1 MTCFAPS
8 ISLPHPHT
16 ADTRGNIPL
25 RRHLES
31 PQTPPP
37 KSKNMPALNATKDY
51 YAVLGLP
58 SPYAS
63 LATLTFTLSAADV
76 AAEAV
81 TQKDIT
87 AAYRKLSLILHPDR
101 PGGDTEK
108 FKRIQEAY
116 EILNDEARRREYDVL
131 RAHAAAKGHTQQTT
145 YGYGPWNRAGAGT
158 GPSTGGMTSQRREW
172 KTKNT
177 MQTSEES
184 KPKKRAGPRTW
195 Q

>member
-1 MTCFAPS
+1 
-8 ISLPHPHT
+8 
-16 ADTRGNIPL
+16 
-25 RRHLES
+25 
-31 PQTPPP
+31 
-37 KSKNMPALNATKDY
+37 MPALDATKDY

-58 SPYAS
+58 SPWAS
-63 LATLTFTLSAADV
+63 LATSTFIQGTADV

-81 TQKDIT
+81 IQKDIT

-108 FKRIQEAY
+108 FKQIQEAY

-131 RAHAAAKGHTQQTT
+131 RAQAAAQAYSQPSG

-158 GPSTGGMTSQRREW
+158 GPSKGGMNSQRRES
-172 KTKNT
+172 KTKKT
-177 MQTSEES
+177 TQVLEEP
-184 KPKKRAGPRTW
+184 KTKKRPGPRTW